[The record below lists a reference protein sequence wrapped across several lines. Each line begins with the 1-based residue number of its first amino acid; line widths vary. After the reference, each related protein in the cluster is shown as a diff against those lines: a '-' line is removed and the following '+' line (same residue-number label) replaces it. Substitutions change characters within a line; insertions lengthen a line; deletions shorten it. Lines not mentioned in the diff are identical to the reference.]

1 MGHSIAALS
10 PIRNS
15 VARGPRRTVSVA
27 LLRMKKDQPVPTKES
42 RIVAAAIG
50 ALMSAD
56 PGLKKTAIAEQIGVT
71 APMLY
76 QWETGR
82 RPIAPEKAARAA
94 QVLGIDDPASIS
106 PGYAESLSH
115 AIGALALKPARDGA
129 DAAPTDLAIA
139 RLQNDVHALSLALGA
154 FTAVMV
160 AHRPAEAQAVSAAV
174 RRKIP
179 AKWKDQGLIREL
191 LAVLDKAG

>member
-1 MGHSIAALS
+1 M
-10 PIRNS
+10 
-15 VARGPRRTVSVA
+15 
-27 LLRMKKDQPVPTKES
+27 PTKES
-42 RIVAAAIG
+42 RIIAAAVKTC
-50 ALMSAD
+50 LSASSD
-56 PGLKKTAIAEQIGVT
+56 LTKAAIAEQIGVGP
-71 APMLY
+71 PMLY

-82 RPIAPEKAARAA
+82 RPVAPEKAAKVA
-94 QVLGIDDPASIS
+94 QVLGIDDPGMIS
-106 PGYAESLSH
+106 PGYAESLAN
-115 AIGALALKPARDGA
+115 AIGANALALKPSRSGP

-191 LAVLDKAG
+191 LEVLDKAG